1 MGVATALAI
10 GGLVAGG
17 MAAAGAFKKPSTPAP
32 PPAPPPPP
40 TIEDEREQV
49 RKLRKPR
56 RGRAKTIITGDL
68 TPERIGK
75 KTLLGD

>member
-10 GGLVAGG
+10 GGAIAGG
-17 MAAAGAFKKPSTPAP
+17 AALAGAFKKPSAPAP
-32 PPAPPPPP
+32 PPTPPPPP
-40 TIEDEREQV
+40 TIEDEREQA

-68 TPERIGK
+68 TPEALEK
-75 KTLLGD
+75 KTLLGG